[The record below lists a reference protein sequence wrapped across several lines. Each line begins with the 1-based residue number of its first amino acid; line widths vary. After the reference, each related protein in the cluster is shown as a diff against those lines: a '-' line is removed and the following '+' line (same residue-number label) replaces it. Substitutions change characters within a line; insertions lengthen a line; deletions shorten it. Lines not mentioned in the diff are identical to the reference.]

1 MNREIYNINNL
12 RKNVTSIPIVQY
24 QVSLYRDI
32 IPDGNILFTTIITFF
47 MGKLICTG
55 QLLPNNS
62 LSEFIIFLAQDNE
75 SLKLRSVRI
84 IEYFASKNV
93 TILMERSVHV

>member
-1 MNREIYNINNL
+1 MDRKIYNINGNQSG
-12 RKNVTSIPIVQY
+12 RGRIPIIQY

-32 IPDGNILFTTIITFF
+32 IPEGNILFTTIVTFF

-55 QLLPNNS
+55 QLIPNNS
-62 LSEFIIFLAQDNE
+62 LTEFIIFLAQDNE
-75 SLKLRSVRI
+75 SLKLKSVRI

-93 TILMERSVHV
+93 TILMERSSHV

>member
-1 MNREIYNINNL
+1 MDRKIYNINGSHDD
-12 RKNVTSIPIVQY
+12 RGRIPIIQY

-32 IPDGNILFTTIITFF
+32 IPEGDILFTTIITFF
-47 MGKLICTG
+47 LGKLICTG

-62 LSEFIIFLAQDNE
+62 LTEFIIFLAQDNE
-75 SLKLRSVRI
+75 SLKLKSVSI

-93 TILMERSVHV
+93 TILLERSSHV